1 MSRSPLS
8 LALLHRPTIIAM
20 GVITLAAACDRE
32 SPTDVSRPAVRSS
45 TTPSRSILPPGDD
58 KPLAGYEIKTLDIEV
73 VGGNSGVVE
82 VLCSPGNRA
91 LGGGFQIGGGILA
104 AGPDVAVYESSP
116 RVTSGTDGWRL
127 VAANRGTDTRQ
138 FNVWVICAPF

>member
-32 SPTDVSRPAVRSS
+32 GPTDVSRPAVGSS
-45 TTPSRSILPPGDD
+45 ITPSRSIGLPGDE
-58 KPLAGYEIKTLDIEV
+58 KPLPGYEIKTFGIEV
-73 VGGNSGVVE
+73 VGGNSGTVE

-116 RVTSGTDGWRL
+116 RVTSGSDGWRL

-138 FNVWVICAPF
+138 FDVWVICAPF